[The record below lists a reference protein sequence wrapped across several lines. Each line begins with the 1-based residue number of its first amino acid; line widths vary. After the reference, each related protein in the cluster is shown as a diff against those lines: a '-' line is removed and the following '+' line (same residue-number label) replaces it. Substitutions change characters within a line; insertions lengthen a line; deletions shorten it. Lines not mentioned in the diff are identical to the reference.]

1 MSKDDLLPGET
12 NADGEALRGAMR
24 RVPSPVVVVTAA
36 GEEEARGITIGSFTS
51 VSLEPPLISFN
62 VGRDTRM
69 FGVITAAARFA
80 VHLLSEEQAHL
91 CNRFALPDLSGAA
104 QFEEVPHRLD
114 EQGTP
119 VLEDVLAVLHC
130 RRYAVYDAGDHV
142 ILLGEVVEIEQVSEG
157 EPILYYNR
165 DYRSVGEAVRVS
177 LLEPVNR
184 ASSDAP

>member
-1 MSKDDLLPGET
+1 MSKDDLLSGET
-12 NADGEALRGAMR
+12 NVDGEALRGVMR
-24 RVPSPVVVVTAA
+24 HVPSPVVVVTAA

-69 FGVITAAARFA
+69 FGVITAARRFA
-80 VHLLSEEQAHL
+80 VHLLGEEQAHL

-104 QFEEVPHRLD
+104 QFEDVPHQVD
-114 EQGTP
+114 SEGTP
-119 VLEDVLAVLHC
+119 VLKDVLAVLHC
-130 RRYAVYDAGDHV
+130 SRYAVYDAGDHV
-142 ILLGEVVEIEQVSEG
+142 ILLGEIVGIAQVREG
-157 EPILYYNR
+157 APILYYNR

-184 ASSDAP
+184 VSSDTP